1 MSLSIILIGVC
12 IISGIILSRRSKKNM
27 EKDMEEYHKRVVESL
42 DNDK

>member
-1 MSLSIILIGVC
+1 MTLSVVLIGIC

-27 EKDMEEYHKRVVESL
+27 EKDMEEYHKRVGESL